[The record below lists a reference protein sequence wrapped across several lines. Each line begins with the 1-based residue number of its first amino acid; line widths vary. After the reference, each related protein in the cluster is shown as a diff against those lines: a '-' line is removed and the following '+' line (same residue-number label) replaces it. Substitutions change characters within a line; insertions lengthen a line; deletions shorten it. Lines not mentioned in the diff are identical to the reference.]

1 MTPLD
6 ALLRGMA
13 LGLAVAAPVGPI
25 GLMCLRRAVTG
36 GFGAGM
42 ACGLGV
48 ALADLVYALIAAFGL
63 GAVLGVAALDPLWPQ
78 LAGAVLIAWIGIGA
92 VRRGRMVL
100 RHGDAGPA
108 ATAPGRGRDTVTAF
122 LLTLSNPMT
131 IASFAGLFAG
141 LGLGAAAGDAGAMD
155 GGAVRTTTPAALAL
169 GVFLGSLG
177 WWAMLAGAG
186 HRFGRRLTAPAL
198 ARIDIAAGLLLVVGA
213 AWLAMEAVH
222 RASA

>member
-1 MTPLD
+1 
-6 ALLRGMA
+6 
-13 LGLAVAAPVGPI
+13 
-25 GLMCLRRAVTG
+25 
-36 GFGAGM
+36 
-42 ACGLGV
+42 
-48 ALADLVYALIAAFGL
+48 
-63 GAVLGVAALDPLWPQ
+63 
-78 LAGAVLIAWIGIGA
+78 
-92 VRRGRMVL
+92 
-100 RHGDAGPA
+100 
-108 ATAPGRGRDTVTAF
+108 
-122 LLTLSNPMT
+122 MT